1 LIPLTQVKSTEDALS
16 KLKDIQLRL
25 KAEGR
30 KWWRRDELRREALF
44 RDALQRG
51 ARPVMR
57 TGAFTAAL
65 ETIRTGHAVG
75 WGYVKSGN
83 ESAYFLHE
91 LADALPEQFQ
101 PTQEELDLS
110 APSDLRAHAL
120 MVIDSALELHRMMM
134 RGPPAQGPPGREDAP
149 TQPSD
154 VEWRRAQA
162 EALNVYLTHLLTLV
176 TQGKMP
182 LPAELMPAEG
192 LARAAVSAQVAW
204 LLDLRVHLTNG
215 SIAV

>member
-1 LIPLTQVKSTEDALS
+1 MIPLTQVKSTEDVLS

-30 KWWRRDELRREALF
+30 MWWK
-44 RDALQRG
+44 RDALRHEALWRDRLQRE

-65 ETIRTGHAVG
+65 DTIRAGNAVG
-75 WGYVKSGN
+75 WGYVTRSN
-83 ESAYFLHE
+83 ESAYFILE
-91 LADALPEQFQ
+91 LAGELPERLR
-101 PTQEELDLS
+101 PTPKELDRS
-110 APSDLRAHAL
+110 VQSDLRAHAL